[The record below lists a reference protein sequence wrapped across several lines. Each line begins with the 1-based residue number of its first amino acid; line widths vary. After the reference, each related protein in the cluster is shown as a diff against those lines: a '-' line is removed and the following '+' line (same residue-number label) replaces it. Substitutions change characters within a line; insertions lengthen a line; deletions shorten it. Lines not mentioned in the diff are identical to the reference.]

1 MDRIAANVKTIAA
14 IVAIV
19 FSVGGLIGGI
29 YTARAD
35 VASMKTQFAEDK
47 EARRS
52 QREKEHAAVLKAINE
67 LKTDVRDVS
76 ETLGKAQLNIARLCL
91 RNDDSGCVE

>member
-1 MDRIAANVKTIAA
+1 VDRIAANVKTIAA

-35 VASMKTQFAEDK
+35 VASM
-47 EARRS
+47 
-52 QREKEHAAVLKAINE
+52 
-67 LKTDVRDVS
+67 
-76 ETLGKAQLNIARLCL
+76 
-91 RNDDSGCVE
+91 